1 MKKFFKEFKDFA
13 MKGNVLDLAVGI
25 MIGAAFGKIVSSL
38 VADIL
43 TPIIG
48 LILGGVNFSN
58 LFIQLG
64 GSQAYSTIEAA
75 AEAGVGTLNYGNFI
89 QTIFDFIIIALCIFT
104 VVKAMNKFL
113 IKKKE
118 EAPAKPARKCPYCF
132 GEVHDEATRCLHCT
146 SELSK
151 TE

>member
-38 VADIL
+38 VNDIL

-48 LILGGVNFSN
+48 LLLGGVNFSN
-58 LFIQLG
+58 LFIQFG
-64 GSQAYSTIEAA
+64 GDIKFPSVEAA
-75 AEAGVGTLNYGNFI
+75 AAAGVGTLNYGMFI
-89 QTIFDFIIIALCIFT
+89 QAVFDFIIIAFCIFS
-104 VVKAMNKFL
+104 VVKALNTFV

-118 EAPAKPARKCPYCF
+118 EAPAAPKRLCEFCF
-132 GEVHDEATRCLHCT
+132 GEVHDDATRCPHCT
-146 SELSK
+146 SEIK
-151 TE
+151 KA